1 MGVKKRTYNGG
12 TLAGEER
19 QQFGRLGWDGRERP
33 MTPRRRRSDRR
44 KEVPDLP
51 WPIAAEA
58 MDGVRVR
65 CRASSSQPLPAAG
78 FLGIG
83 VADGEALSNRPL
95 DEQRDELLLE
105 VLLQHLLRRRLQRR
119 GGLAPAQDQHPRRR
133 RAHSNHISF
142 LPITHEKWQITKEE
156 RDEQFPC
163 LLPGRGPRVVGEIPF
178 LVHEAGSN
186 RGRYRPPPVGTD
198 PATDPRRSVSAETE
212 SAGR

>member
-33 MTPRRRRSDRR
+33 MTPRRRGSDRR
-44 KEVPDLP
+44 KEVPDPP
-51 WPIAAEA
+51 WPVAAEA

-178 LVHEAGSN
+178 LVHDALGPDISRN
-186 RGRYRPPPVGTD
+186 KH
-198 PATDPRRSVSAETE
+198 
-212 SAGR
+212 